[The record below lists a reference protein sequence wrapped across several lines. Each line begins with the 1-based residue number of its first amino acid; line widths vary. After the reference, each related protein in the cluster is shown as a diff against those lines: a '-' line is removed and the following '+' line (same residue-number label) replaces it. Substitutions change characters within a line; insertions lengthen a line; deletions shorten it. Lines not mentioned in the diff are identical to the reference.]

1 MMVPLAVWMA
11 GEAISRQKVLTA
23 LIGFIGVLIVRR
35 PTEVN
40 WAALAALGVAL
51 SMALNNLLIKRIPLK
66 QPIAQTLFFTNVLS
80 MPFILALALW
90 EGGDR
95 QWQMWWPAFGSSALI
110 MVYAGLCV
118 VAYRKAEASKIAS
131 AEYTGLLMAVA
142 IGVWLFD
149 EQPGLPL
156 LLGCLCIIIPLLAM
170 ARSKPKPLAEPAA

>member
-1 MMVPLAVWMA
+1 MDG

-23 LIGFIGVLIVRR
+23 VIGFIGVLIVLR

-66 QPIAQTLFFTNVLS
+66 QPIVQTLFFTNVLS

-90 EGGDR
+90 EGGDW

-156 LLGCLCIIIPLLAM
+156 LLGCICIVLPLIAM
-170 ARSKPKPLAEPAA
+170 ARSKPKPLAEPAV

>member
-1 MMVPLAVWMA
+1 M
-11 GEAISRQKVLTA
+11 
-23 LIGFIGVLIVRR
+23 
-35 PTEVN
+35 
-40 WAALAALGVAL
+40 
-51 SMALNNLLIKRIPLK
+51 
-66 QPIAQTLFFTNVLS
+66 
-80 MPFILALALW
+80 
-90 EGGDR
+90 
-95 QWQMWWPAFGSSALI
+95 
-110 MVYAGLCV
+110 